1 MLKITNHKLLRTV
14 EMLLLFVGVP
24 AFFLLPVSIKIKAVF
39 FFLAIIYVVII
50 AVIERKKKVFQNK
63 MCNQIDVYKTILL
76 RFLVIAIG
84 TTVVLFFT
92 NKEDLFNVI
101 STKPLLWLQF
111 SGVYILA
118 SVIPQELLYRSF
130 FVKRYKI
137 LFSNDNYSI
146 LINALL
152 FSFGHIWF
160 QSITVLAFTFIG
172 GLLFAKTYLQSKS
185 IYAVLIEHA
194 LYGVWLYTVGYGEL
208 FLFPIK

>member
-1 MLKITNHKLLRTV
+1 MKHKALLV
-14 EMLLLFVGVP
+14 LEIVLLFVGIP
-24 AFFLLPVSIKIKAVF
+24 LIFLFPIGAEAKVALF
-39 FFLAIIYVVII
+39 LLAIIYVIVI
-50 AVIERKKKVFQNK
+50 VVKERKKKVFKNK
-63 MCNQIDVYKTILL
+63 TCNQVNVFKTIVL

-84 TTVVLFFT
+84 TITVLYFT
-92 NKEDLFNVI
+92 NKGDLFNVI

-130 FVKRYKI
+130 FTKRYRV
-137 LFSNDNYSI
+137 LFSNDNFFI

-172 GLLFAKTYLQSKS
+172 GILFAKTYLQSKS
-185 IYAVLIEHA
+185 IYTVLIEHA

-208 FLFPIK
+208 FMFPT

>member
-14 EMLLLFVGVP
+14 EMLLLFAGVP
-24 AFFLLPVSIKIKAVF
+24 VFFLLPVSVKIKAFF
-39 FFLAIIYVVII
+39 FFLAIIYIVII
-50 AVIERKKKVFQNK
+50 AKKERKKIIFEGRT
-63 MCNQIDVYKTILL
+63 CNQIDVYKTILL
-76 RFLVIAIG
+76 RFLLIAIG
-84 TTVVLFFT
+84 TTAVLYFT
-92 NKEDLFNVI
+92 NKADLFNVI

-130 FVKRYKI
+130 FVKRYKA
-137 LFSNDNYSI
+137 LFANDNYFI

-172 GLLFAKTYLQSKS
+172 GLLFIKTYLQSKS

-208 FLFPIK
+208 FLFPVK

>member
-1 MLKITNHKLLRTV
+1 MLKNMKHKALLV
-14 EMLLLFVGVP
+14 LEIVLLFVGIP
-24 AFFLLPVSIKIKAVF
+24 LIFLFPIGAEAKVALF
-39 FFLAIIYVVII
+39 LLAIIYVIVI
-50 AVIERKKKVFQNK
+50 AVKERKKKVFQDRT
-63 MCNQIDVYKTILL
+63 CNQIAIYKTILL

-84 TTVVLFFT
+84 TIAVLYFT
-92 NKEDLFNVI
+92 NKGDLFNVI

-130 FVKRYKI
+130 FTKRYRV
-137 LFSNDNYSI
+137 LFSNDNFFI

-172 GLLFAKTYLQSKS
+172 GILFAKTYLQSKS
-185 IYAVLIEHA
+185 IYTILIEHA

-208 FLFPIK
+208 FMFPT

>member
-1 MLKITNHKLLRTV
+1 MKHKALLV
-14 EMLLLFVGVP
+14 LEIVLLFVGIP
-24 AFFLLPVSIKIKAVF
+24 AVFLLPIGVETKVTLF
-39 FFLAIIYVVII
+39 LLAIIYVIVI
-50 AVIERKKKVFQNK
+50 AVKDRKKKVFQGRT
-63 MCNQIDVYKTILL
+63 CNQIAIYKTILL

-84 TTVVLFFT
+84 TIAVLFFT

-130 FVKRYKI
+130 FIKRYRL
-137 LFSNDNYSI
+137 LFSNDNFFI

-160 QSITVLAFTFIG
+160 QSFTVLAFTFIG
-172 GLLFAKTYLQSKS
+172 GILFTKTYLQSKS

-194 LYGVWLYTVGYGEL
+194 FYGVWLYTVGYGEL
-208 FLFPIK
+208 FLFPVK